1 MTTSDNG
8 NWYVNTS
15 TGEVSQGK
23 HPEWSHRLGPYPT
36 AEAAAEWRSQAAARN
51 AEADAA
57 DLDWENSI
65 GTSEED
71 KPAT

>member
-8 NWYVNTS
+8 NWYVNTA

-23 HPEWSHRLGPYPT
+23 HREWGDRLGPYPT
-36 AEAAAEWRSQAAARN
+36 AEAAAEWRGQAAARN

-57 DLDWENSI
+57 DLDWGNSI
-65 GTSEED
+65 GANEEE
-71 KPAT
+71 KPLS